1 MQTQRITGFH
11 TVLDIN
17 AITKLYYIF
26 QLHTF
31 LTCKNMANTKTEDP
45 CIITNSAWIQC
56 EKKERCGY
64 IQTNKIKIHHITH

>member
-56 EKKERCGY
+56 EKKSGVDIY
-64 IQTNKIKIHHITH
+64 KPIKLRFIT